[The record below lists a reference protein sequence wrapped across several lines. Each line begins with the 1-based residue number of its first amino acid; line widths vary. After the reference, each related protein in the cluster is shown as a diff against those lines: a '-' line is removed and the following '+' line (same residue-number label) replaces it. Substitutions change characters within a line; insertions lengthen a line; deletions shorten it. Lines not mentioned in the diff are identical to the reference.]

1 MATTKKTTTKA
12 SAAKSTSKKAAPK
25 HIGIVAN
32 DPWLEPY
39 EDAIRGRHDHA
50 VWMENELTNKGKMS
64 LSDFVMSTMVC
75 IAMTRESGYS
85 VNGHLTLL
93 QSILSAISMIGRKT
107 RSLQQSVL
115 RTLATGN

>member
-64 LSDFVMSTMVC
+64 LSDF
-75 IAMTRESGYS
+75 A
-85 VNGHLTLL
+85 NGHEYYGLHRDDKGKW
-93 QSILSAISMIGRKT
+93 IFRE
-107 RSLQQSVL
+107 
-115 RTLATGN
+115 

>member
-64 LSDFVMSTMVC
+64 LADF
-75 IAMTRESGYS
+75 A
-85 VNGHLTLL
+85 NGHEY
-93 QSILSAISMIGRKT
+93 
-107 RSLQQSVL
+107 
-115 RTLATGN
+115 